1 MPNAVVKSY
10 AKETGKS
17 VEHVE
22 AWWEEAKEQALK
34 KFKKSDP
41 RFWAYVNG
49 IVEKRGKL
57 VHGKKKKKRKNEGVE
72 MPTFKQFLAEEYC
85 HEQEAAGDTGEAG
98 T

>member
-1 MPNAVVKSY
+1 MPNALVKSY

-22 AWWEEAKEQALK
+22 QWWDEAKEQALK

-41 RFWAYVNG
+41 RYWAYVNG

-57 VHGKKKKKRKNEGVE
+57 VHGKKKKRKNEDI
-72 MPTFKQFLAEEYC
+72 MSLSFKQFLAEEYGD
-85 HEQEAAGDTGEAG
+85 EQEEAG
-98 T
+98 SSGDSGT